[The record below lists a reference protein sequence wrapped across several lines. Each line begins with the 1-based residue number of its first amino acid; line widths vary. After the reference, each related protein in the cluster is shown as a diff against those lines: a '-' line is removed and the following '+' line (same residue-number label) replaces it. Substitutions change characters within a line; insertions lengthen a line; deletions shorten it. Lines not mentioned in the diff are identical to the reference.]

1 MAGGKKR
8 RLKKE
13 AKSFEQKLAEFKM
26 AIEDFKALEKPTLQD
41 FMNVQ
46 AISWGIHMDL
56 DKERRDSL
64 WKRLR
69 GET

>member
-1 MAGGKKR
+1 MAGGRKR

-13 AKSFEQKLAEFKM
+13 AKTFEQKIAEFEK

-46 AISWGIHMDL
+46 AMSWGIHMDL
-56 DKERRDSL
+56 DKEWRDSI